1 MPRSMQGRLL
11 VSMAILIAL
20 PLLVITIVGGVVYAR
35 GIDEQATDYSAEML
49 EEVHTNIE
57 SYIHTVDQII
67 EYLSRDEAVI
77 RFLRLKDSYDEARVQ
92 AETAARRQ
100 LWRFEE
106 INASLISGMLIA
118 GENELYASNELYR
131 ATRYPLTRDSWY
143 QAAVAARGERI
154 LISHPMG
161 RNLRTYR
168 PVALND
174 IVTVARAVMDPDS
187 GALLGV
193 VCVDMLTDDIEAR
206 ISNIKLGK
214 SGYVFV
220 QDAAG
225 SIVYAPVNETV
236 YRVNATQD
244 QSIQIIHGERY
255 QILKAHSD
263 TTGWDTVGVFRM
275 GVEID
280 AVRALRGYTLL
291 LAAASVLLA
300 IMVSMSFS
308 VSFTRPIKQLARLM
322 GDAETGNLDVRFEGR
337 RAPVEIAA
345 LGQSFN
351 SMIAKIRELLDLV
364 VKQQREKR
372 HAEIRTLQAQI
383 KPHFLYNTLD
393 TIRWMAEEKDAPEI
407 GEMVGALTRLFRI
420 SLSRGREIIP
430 LSEEAVHVQSYLY
443 IQKVRYEDKLEYAID
458 IPESLHNMMVIKLI
472 LQPLVENAIYHGIKQ
487 KRGTGHIWV
496 EARRQGDALRFTVK
510 DDGAGMSQEACDRLN
525 RELSDENAL
534 PESGYG
540 IFNVNNRIR
549 LSYGNSYGL
558 HYAINELGGIT
569 VTMLCPATTEL
580 LPAEDAEGGEAP

>member
-1 MPRSMQGRLL
+1 M
-11 VSMAILIAL
+11 
-20 PLLVITIVGGVVYAR
+20 
-35 GIDEQATDYSAEML
+35 
-49 EEVHTNIE
+49 
-57 SYIHTVDQII
+57 
-67 EYLSRDEAVI
+67 
-77 RFLRLKDSYDEARVQ
+77 
-92 AETAARRQ
+92 
-100 LWRFEE
+100 
-106 INASLISGMLIA
+106 
-118 GENELYASNELYR
+118 
-131 ATRYPLTRDSWY
+131 
-143 QAAVAARGERI
+143 
-154 LISHPMG
+154 
-161 RNLRTYR
+161 
-168 PVALND
+168 
-174 IVTVARAVMDPDS
+174 
-187 GALLGV
+187 
-193 VCVDMLTDDIEAR
+193 
-206 ISNIKLGK
+206 
-214 SGYVFV
+214 
-220 QDAAG
+220 
-225 SIVYAPVNETV
+225 
-236 YRVNATQD
+236 
-244 QSIQIIHGERY
+244 
-255 QILKAHSD
+255 
-263 TTGWDTVGVFRM
+263 
-275 GVEID
+275 
-280 AVRALRGYTLL
+280 
-291 LAAASVLLA
+291 
-300 IMVSMSFS
+300 
-308 VSFTRPIKQLARLM
+308 
-322 GDAETGNLDVRFEGR
+322 
-337 RAPVEIAA
+337 EIAA